1 MSGQSSSLR
10 AVLYALSANFG
21 IFLAKAVAAGVTGS
35 TSMLA
40 ESIHSLADCGNQGL
54 LLRGMRESRRAPTR
68 DHPLGYGMV
77 VYFWA
82 FLVSVLLFTVGGAFS
97 IYEGAHK
104 LLTPEPIKW
113 PWIAIGV
120 LVVAVVLESV
130 SLMGCLREIRKT
142 SQGRSLWRFFRESR
156 SSELIVVMGEDIA
169 ALAGLVIA
177 LLAVLLALATGNA
190 VFDAIGSIAVG
201 VLLIVVAVMLAIEIK
216 ALITGQSA
224 DPHVES
230 ALGEFVRRQ
239 PEVAELYNLLTLQ
252 LGDEI
257 MVAIKA
263 RMAEVTDVTRLVDDV
278 NHVEVGL
285 RQAFPQVRWIFFE
298 PDTKA

>member
-21 IFLAKAVAAGVTGS
+21 IFVAKAVAAGITGS

-40 ESIHSLADCGNQGL
+40 EAIHSLADCGNQGL
-54 LLRGMRESRRAPTR
+54 LLRGMREARRAPTR

-97 IYEGAHK
+97 IYEGTHK
-104 LLTPEPIKW
+104 LLAPEPIKW

-130 SLMGCLREIRKT
+130 SLMGCLREVRKT
-142 SQGRSLWRFFRESR
+142 SRGRSLWRFFRESR

-177 LLAVLLALATGNA
+177 LLAILLALVTGNP

-224 DPHVES
+224 DFHVES
-230 ALGEFVRRQ
+230 AIGEFVRQQ

-252 LGDEI
+252 LGDDI
-257 MVAIKA
+257 MVAVKA
-263 RMAEVTDVTRLVDDV
+263 RMTEAKDAGRLIDEVNR
-278 NHVEVGL
+278 VEAGL
-285 RQAFPQVRWIFFE
+285 REAFPQIRWIFFE